1 MPIATK
7 PLLQARPP
15 SGNKSTLWM
24 PYIVPTGKYRL
35 VVHVK
40 GMNELLPVAE
50 ELAIQ
55 KGQTLN
61 FDSGL

>member
-1 MPIATK
+1 
-7 PLLQARPP
+7 
-15 SGNKSTLWM
+15 M
-24 PYIVPTGKYRL
+24 PYIVPAGKYRL
-35 VVHVK
+35 TVRVK
-40 GMNELLPVAE
+40 GMNEALPVAE